1 MDVPKLL
8 FNPPTEHI
16 YVYPTKWGKETH
28 LANCLK
34 GWDNVSCRED
44 KLNGFGMIWGK
55 DATKMQIYNMPLVKY
70 VISSYYLPAPCFL
83 SRSLDFNQFLL
94 QPVGLTSTLIR
105 PWKTTGC
112 QGTML
117 VCRQRFQKKK
127 VLLVLLVFNDFFKR
141 YLKKKLHLETKAKP
155 SVLRLAI
162 KRPPTWR
169 CRWPE
174 EAPRKGDFSGVTLC
188 H

>member
-1 MDVPKLL
+1 MPVAQPPPSCSKILNHHQILPHRQVFHLRDKVSGLKLHVIHDLSSLQVQPLAWQFPQGPMDVPKLL

-70 VISSYYLPAPCFL
+70 GISSYYLPAPCFL

-105 PWKTTGC
+105 P
-112 QGTML
+112 
-117 VCRQRFQKKK
+117 
-127 VLLVLLVFNDFFKR
+127 
-141 YLKKKLHLETKAKP
+141 
-155 SVLRLAI
+155 
-162 KRPPTWR
+162 
-169 CRWPE
+169 
-174 EAPRKGDFSGVTLC
+174 
-188 H
+188 